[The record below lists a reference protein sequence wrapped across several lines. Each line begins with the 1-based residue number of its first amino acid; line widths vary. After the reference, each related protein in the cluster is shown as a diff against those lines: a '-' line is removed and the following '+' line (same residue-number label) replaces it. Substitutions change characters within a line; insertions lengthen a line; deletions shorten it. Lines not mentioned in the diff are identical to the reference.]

1 MTTPTP
7 IQATGVDTHRPP
19 GQRLSSENRRRQL
32 LEHAVALFSQRGFS
46 GTRTKD
52 IAAACGVSEAILFR
66 HFATK
71 EDLYQAILATYK
83 SEAGADQWLAEM
95 KRLAAARDDAG
106 FVQCLVQYIFK
117 WFRDDAAF
125 HRLMLYAR
133 LDGHL
138 LADLVHEQ
146 MGLPTMGVLRNYVAQ
161 RQREGAFRSGN
172 PMAMAMF
179 MASSAWQQATYKYV
193 FQLDL
198 LTTPDEQRVE
208 QLSEMIL
215 AGLQPAKQ
223 SRKKVSV

>member
-1 MTTPTP
+1 MITPTP
-7 IQATGVDTHRPP
+7 IQATGVDTQRPP

-83 SEAGADQWLAEM
+83 NEAGADQWLAEM

-106 FVQCLVQYIFK
+106 FIQCLVKYIFK
-117 WFRDDAAF
+117 WFRDDAPF

-193 FQLDL
+193 FQVDL